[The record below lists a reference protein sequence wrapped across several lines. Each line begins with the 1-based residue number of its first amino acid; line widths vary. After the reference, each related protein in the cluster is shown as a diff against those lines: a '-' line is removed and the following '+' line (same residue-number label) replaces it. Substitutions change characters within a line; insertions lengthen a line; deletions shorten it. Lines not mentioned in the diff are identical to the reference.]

1 MKNYVVVYSDE
12 DGARVGNIESYVI
25 GSLSSLF
32 LRMSRDVLLVEDHE
46 RITNVSISRVSID
59 DL

>member
-1 MKNYVVVYSDE
+1 MKNSVVVYYDE
-12 DGARVGNIESYVI
+12 DGARVGDIQSYVTE
-25 GSLSSLF
+25 SLSSLC